1 MTDTTIQNKQQQANR
16 AQLIARLRRTDATA
30 DGVIAKR
37 SAGQPIPLS
46 YSQER
51 LWIMSQLEPD
61 NPIYNVAGA
70 V

>member
-1 MTDTTIQNKQQQANR
+1 MTDTTIQGKQQQANR
-16 AQLIARLRRTDATA
+16 AQLIAKLRKTDTPA

-37 SAGQPIPLS
+37 NGDQQAPLS

-61 NPIYNVAGA
+61 NPIYNVA
-70 V
+70 